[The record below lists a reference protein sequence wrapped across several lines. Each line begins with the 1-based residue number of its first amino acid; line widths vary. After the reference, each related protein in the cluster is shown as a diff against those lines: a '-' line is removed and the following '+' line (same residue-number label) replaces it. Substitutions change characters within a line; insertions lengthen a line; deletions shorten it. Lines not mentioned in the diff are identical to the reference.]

1 MKVVGTYE
9 IPAMP
14 KDERWYTA
22 KCPDLKCRRILEFQG
37 WEIKYITPEP
47 TYHIGEFN
55 KRISHQSESYYAV
68 ICPCGHKIDLG
79 NTEYKVFDHLIS
91 KREKEKAQK
100 KYENEHPTEFVTY
113 D

>member
-1 MKVVGTYE
+1 MKVVGRYE

-22 KCPDLKCRRILEFQG
+22 KCLDPNCRCILKFQG
-37 WEIKYITPEP
+37 FEIKYITPEP

-55 KRISHQSESYYAV
+55 MRISHQAKSYYAI
-68 ICPCGHKIDLG
+68 ICECGKPVDLG
-79 NTEYKVFDHLIS
+79 ETEYKVFDHLIS
-91 KREKEKAQK
+91 KREKLKAQA
-100 KYENEHPTEFVTY
+100 KYENEHPTEFTTY